1 MMNFRRLHLLRQVL
15 CTALVAAAGLAFAPA
30 QVAAQQAAGSRNA
43 APAARTAPAAP
54 AAQQQA
60 APQGTPAASVGPSYR
75 LAPGDTVKISVFQAP
90 ELSVETR
97 LTEAGSIS
105 YPLLGSV
112 QLGGL
117 TSTEGEQRI
126 ADGLKRRDFIKNPQ
140 VTLLVTTVRGH
151 QVTVLGQVGRPGR
164 YPLETGDVRLTE
176 LLATAGGVLPAGAD
190 NVVVVGTRSGKPFR
204 TEVDLPSVYSGG
216 RNADVVLQNGDS
228 VFVDRAP
235 QVYVQGE
242 VGRPGSVR
250 LERGMTVRQ
259 AVASAG
265 GITLRGTE
273 RGMAV
278 HRKSSDGK
286 STQVLPAKMTDVLQA
301 DDVLQ
306 VKESLF

>member
-1 MMNFRRLHLLRQVL
+1 MTTFRRLHLLAQAF
-15 CTALVAAAGLAFAPA
+15 CTVFVVAAMLALAPA
-30 QVAAQQAAGSRNA
+30 PVAAQQAAGSRNTAQA
-43 APAARTAPAAP
+43 APRAP
-54 AAQQQA
+54 AQQQA
-60 APQGTPAASVGPSYR
+60 APQAAQPAAAGPSYR

-105 YPLLGSV
+105 YPLLGTV

-126 ADGLKRRDFIKNPQ
+126 ADALKRRDFIKNPQ

-164 YPLETGDVRLTE
+164 YPLETGDVKLTE

-190 NVVVVGTRSGKPFR
+190 EVVVVGTRNGKPFR
-204 TEVDLPSVYSGG
+204 AEVDLPNVYKGG

-228 VFVDRAP
+228 IYVDRAP
-235 QVYVQGE
+235 QVYVEGE
-242 VGRPGSVR
+242 VGRPGAVR

-273 RGMAV
+273 RGMSV
-278 HRKSSDGK
+278 HRKSADGK
-286 STQVLPAKMTDVLQA
+286 ATQVLPVKMTDPLQA

-306 VKESLF
+306 IKESLF